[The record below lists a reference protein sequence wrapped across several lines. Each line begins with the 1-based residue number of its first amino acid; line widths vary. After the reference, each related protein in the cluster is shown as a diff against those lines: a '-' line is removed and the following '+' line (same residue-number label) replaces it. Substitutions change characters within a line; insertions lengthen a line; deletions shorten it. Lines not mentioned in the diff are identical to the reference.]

1 MLGLKG
7 RAQAP
12 GSPEDGQGCGM
23 SEGSSPHTVHVALH
37 RTGWHDLGVEVAG
50 SRGPGASVFWS
61 LWAVPGECVE
71 ASVGQC

>member
-7 RAQAP
+7 RAQAL

-50 SRGPGASVFWS
+50 SLRARSVCA
-61 LWAVPGECVE
+61 LVT
-71 ASVGQC
+71 VGQC